1 MILIHGQ
8 SIYYKHVMKLLNYL
22 PPLNIQ
28 YVIYKTTLPSIEYL
42 TFSPIILSKLHPRY
56 IVFSSSVVYF
66 TISSFRITYCID
78 RNICKEK
85 LNSTVQKIVIVTMF
99 RLSSIFLNDYRWNQ
113 IQMVNFYLS
122 LKKLKNTTVFTI
134 TIYT

>member
-1 MILIHGQ
+1 
-8 SIYYKHVMKLLNYL
+8 MKFLNYL
-22 PPLNIQ
+22 PPSNIQ
-28 YVIYKTTLPSIEYL
+28 YVIYKTTLSSIEYL

-99 RLSSIFLNDYRWNQ
+99 RLSSIFFIKRFYLNIVISSLR
-113 IQMVNFYLS
+113 FERLS
-122 LKKLKNTTVFTI
+122 LKPNSNG
-134 TIYT
+134 